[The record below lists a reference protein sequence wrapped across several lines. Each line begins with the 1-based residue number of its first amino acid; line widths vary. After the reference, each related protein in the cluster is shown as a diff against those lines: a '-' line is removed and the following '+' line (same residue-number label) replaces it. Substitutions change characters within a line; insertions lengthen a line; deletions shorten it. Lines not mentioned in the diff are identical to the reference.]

1 MCRSRHE
8 VGGPR
13 RCPAHARAQLGRSIA
28 VVEQLEAREALFR
41 AAIADA
47 MDKTSRSYAAS
58 RTLNNLE
65 RDMDRIVNRTEDD
78 PEEDPEY
85 FLVREEL
92 SAARRRYAEAR
103 PPATR
108 ALAELNRRRQ
118 EASAAL
124 VGAGVAAGVAQ
135 EHLDSIER
143 ETGFA
148 PPF

>member
-28 VVEQLEAREALFR
+28 LVEELEAREAVFR
-41 AAIADA
+41 AAIAEA
-47 MDKTSRSYAAS
+47 MDKTGRSYSAS
-58 RTLNNLE
+58 RDLENLE
-65 RDMDRIVNRTEDD
+65 RELDRIVARIEDD

-85 FLVREEL
+85 CLVREEL
-92 SAARRRYAEAR
+92 AEAR
-103 PPATR
+103 QRYAAARTPAAR
-108 ALAELNRRRQ
+108 AVADLKQRRQ

-124 VGAGVAAGVAQ
+124 VGAGVAAGIAQ

-143 ETGFA
+143 DTGFA